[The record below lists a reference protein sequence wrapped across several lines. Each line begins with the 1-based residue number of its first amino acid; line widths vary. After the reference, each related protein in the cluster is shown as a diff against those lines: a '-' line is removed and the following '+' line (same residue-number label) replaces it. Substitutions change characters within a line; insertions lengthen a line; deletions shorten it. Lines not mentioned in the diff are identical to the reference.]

1 MSTDCTDLRGLAGEK
16 VLSTDCTDLHGLE
29 NENCEGRLKMEL
41 ACEDKTF
48 AIIGCCMEVHKIL
61 GAGYLEA
68 VYQEALALELSSA
81 GVPFEREKGIDITY
95 KGQLLKKKYFADFLC
110 FGEVIVETKALAAL
124 LPEHQAQVLNYL
136 KATGKKV
143 GLLVNF
149 GTSSLQW
156 KRLVF

>member
-1 MSTDCTDLRGLAGEK
+1 
-16 VLSTDCTDLHGLE
+16 
-29 NENCEGRLKMEL
+29 MEL

-68 VYQEALALELSSA
+68 VYQEALALELASA

-110 FGEVIVETKALAAL
+110 FGEVIVETKAIAAL